1 MIETFIDTGH
11 FYSNKT
17 QSSVLKID
25 HTRHNIDK
33 LHDNT
38 VLKFTTNV
46 THERTAVSLWIQ
58 KDTSKT
64 CNYTWSKLLYFYAFL
79 KHTHPIHFCT
89 W

>member
-1 MIETFIDTGH
+1 MIQTFIDTGH

-17 QSSVLKID
+17 QSTVLKMD
-25 HTRHNIDK
+25 HTWHKINK

-38 VLKFTTNV
+38 ALKSTTNV
-46 THERTAVSLWIQ
+46 RHERTAVSLWIQ

-64 CNYTWSKLLYFYAFL
+64 CNYTWSKLLHFYAFF
-79 KHTHPIHFCT
+79 KQTHPIHFCT